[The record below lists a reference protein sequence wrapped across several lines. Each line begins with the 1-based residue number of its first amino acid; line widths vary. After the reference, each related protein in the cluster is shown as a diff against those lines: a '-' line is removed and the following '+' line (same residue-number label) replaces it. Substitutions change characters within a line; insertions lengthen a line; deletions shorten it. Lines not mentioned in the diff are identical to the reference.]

1 VEGLSGA
8 CQGCVGSLP
17 RADCSPSGVMHEC
30 PVPSASSA
38 RRGNV
43 PTDGPGGGYQ
53 DHPG

>member
-8 CQGCVGSLP
+8 REGCVGPLP
-17 RADCSPSGVMHEC
+17 RADCSPYGAMHEC
-30 PVPSASSA
+30 PVPSTSGA

-43 PTDGPGGGYQ
+43 SANGLGGGYQ

>member
-1 VEGLSGA
+1 VEGSSGA

-17 RADCSPSGVMHEC
+17 RADCLPDDVMHEY
-30 PVPSASSA
+30 PVPPASGA

-43 PTDGPGGGYQ
+43 LANGLVGGYQ